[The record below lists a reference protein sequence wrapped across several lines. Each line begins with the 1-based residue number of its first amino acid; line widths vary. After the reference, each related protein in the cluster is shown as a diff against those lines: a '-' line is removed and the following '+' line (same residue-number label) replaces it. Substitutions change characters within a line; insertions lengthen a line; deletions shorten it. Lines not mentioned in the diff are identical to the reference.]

1 MSRLRRYGFLA
12 TIAIGMAL
20 LGASFHGLT
29 SVDRELKIAAATPAP
44 ASAPEL
50 VRDEGRG
57 RDCDKPRGREHRQL
71 RPRTR
76 MPAAW
81 RAAASDPPASPARG
95 APSQV
100 KPTLTS
106 PAPPR
111 ASPPR

>member
-1 MSRLRRYGFLA
+1 MLRLPRYGFLA

-57 RDCDKPRGREHRQL
+57 RDCDKPRRGRHHPE
-71 RPRTR
+71 
-76 MPAAW
+76 
-81 RAAASDPPASPARG
+81 
-95 APSQV
+95 V
-100 KPTLTS
+100 
-106 PAPPR
+106 
-111 ASPPR
+111 

>member
-1 MSRLRRYGFLA
+1 MLRLRRYGFLA

-57 RDCDKPRGREHRQL
+57 RDCDKPRRGRIR
-71 RPRTR
+71 
-76 MPAAW
+76 
-81 RAAASDPPASPARG
+81 
-95 APSQV
+95 
-100 KPTLTS
+100 PTLTFDTKNGGVGTLS
-106 PAPPR
+106 TA
-111 ASPPR
+111 ASPTSPTAAMARP